1 MLYDRVMQVD
11 QKPFTINKSIYEN
24 ICLGDKFTEDELN
37 KVIDVCK
44 LRNLVEQKGLDFVID
59 ERGENVSG
67 GEKQRIS
74 IARMLIRKP
83 DLILLD
89 EPTSALDEKTSE
101 NFVRELID
109 YGNKNDMTIVAITHR
124 DDFTKRADEIIR
136 I

>member
-1 MLYDRVMQVD
+1 MLV
-11 QKPFTINKSIYEN
+11 
-24 ICLGDKFTEDELN
+24 
-37 KVIDVCK
+37 
-44 LRNLVEQKGLDFVID
+44 
-59 ERGENVSG
+59 
-67 GEKQRIS
+67 
-74 IARMLIRKP
+74 RKP